1 MPMFN
6 FGGPQAQLPAT
17 AAPGTIMR
25 GPDGQNYQFAQTS
38 GMMSASGAPAG
49 GTGWIQT
56 NTQPRGGF
64 LQQLL
69 APENAM
75 PIAAALMG
83 QNGNMG
89 NVSNAFSAY
98 GQTAAQTAGKNK
110 TLDFFRKQAPEFA
123 QMVEAG
129 MPVNEAWQTYTQ
141 QRYAKEPKGQGFI
154 NAGGGNLFNSET
166 GEWVSA
172 PGGGSE
178 GVAGL
183 TPVWLQDETGNPV
196 LGQMTKDGKVIRSEI
211 GQGLTPV
218 GPYQK
223 GFESSRDTAEGKVIG
238 EAAGALPGVSLMAD
252 KINQQVE
259 DLKTDSALPNVLGPI
274 DSRTPNIRPDSKID
288 AIRGGAFLQARQML
302 KGGGAITDYEGQKAE
317 AAYARLNQAQSE
329 EDFKA
334 ALDEFNF
341 YVQQGLQK
349 LQSQA
354 GQQRMGGGMPQ
365 QAAPAPQGGN
375 RTQSGVSWTVE
386 P

>member
-83 QNGNMG
+83 QQGNGQNF
-89 NVSNAFSAY
+89 SNAMSAY

-141 QRYAKEPKGQGFI
+141 QRYAKPAANPFGDRAAAAQQYG
-154 NAGGGNLFNSET
+154 LDPNSE
-166 GEWVSA
+166 
-172 PGGGSE
+172 E
-178 GVAGL
+178 GRNFVLSGDLPAR
-183 TPVWLQDETGNPV
+183 GN
-196 LGQMTKDGKVIRSEI
+196 
-211 GQGLTPV
+211 
-218 GPYQK
+218 
-223 GFESSRDTAEGKVIG
+223 
-238 EAAGALPGVSLMAD
+238 
-252 KINQQVE
+252 N
-259 DLKTDSALPNVLGPI
+259 
-274 DSRTPNIRPDSKID
+274 
-288 AIRGGAFLQARQML
+288 
-302 KGGGAITDYEGQKAE
+302 
-317 AAYARLNQAQSE
+317 
-329 EDFKA
+329 DFA
-334 ALDEFNF
+334 N
-341 YVQQGLQK
+341 
-349 LQSQA
+349 
-354 GQQRMGGGMPQ
+354 RQ
-365 QAAPAPQGGN
+365 QAASQFGLQPDDPAYRSYVLTGKMPREDQAPLTATDKKAILEADEMVQTSETALPLLDRALELNDKAYDGPTAGARGWLTGNLGYEGGAATMEFDN
-375 RTQSGVSWTVE
+375 LIQQQALATLKATFGAAPTEGERKILLEIAGSSSQPAAVRKGILERAKQAVTRRQQFYRDRAGEMRGGSFYKPGGDQPASGWQDVGNGVKIRRK
-386 P
+386 